1 MDERALGLETRRR
14 IYAYVRAHPGA
25 YLREAQRALT
35 MSMGALEYHLG
46 QLEAAGL
53 VRVEQGE
60 NKRFFAASVPERDAR
75 VLGLLRQAIARR
87 VVLALLESG
96 PASHQELMAAT
107 GLRSSTL
114 TYHARKL
121 ADAEIL
127 ARERAGRETLYRLL
141 DADRVTRLLV
151 EYRASFVD
159 RIVDAFVEGF
169 EAMGRGEG
177 EDGEP

>member
-14 IYAYVRAHPGA
+14 IYAHVRAHPGA
-25 YLREAQRALT
+25 YLREMQRVLA

-53 VRVEQGE
+53 LRVEQGE
-60 NKRFFAASVPERDAR
+60 NKRFYAASVPERDAR

-87 VVLALLESG
+87 VMLTLLESG

-114 TYHARKL
+114 TYHAKKL
-121 ADAEIL
+121 AEADL
-127 ARERAGRETLYRLL
+127 VARERSGRETLYRLL

-159 RIVDAFVEGF
+159 RIVDAFVESF
-169 EAMGRGEG
+169 EAFGGDER
-177 EDGEP
+177 EDGH